1 MNKNKRMRM
10 LACIM
15 FPPKCICCGELTDV
29 RRCVE
34 SNICICEKCEPKYRR
49 AKAEVCE
56 RCNMSADR
64 CTCGIGGRGVRID
77 EHVKVFYYHADDP
90 LCVQNKIIYA
100 LKHKNDIRY
109 HRFAADELSV
119 SLSRY
124 MSENMID
131 PEECIFTYMP
141 RRRSAVASDGFD
153 QAKRLAECVAEIYGA
168 KKSFKDLFVRHG
180 GGEQK
185 KLSADERRDNIKSSI
200 SLKKNACNTVSGRYV
215 VLIDDLL
222 TSGATLAHGKRLLK
236 EVGAK
241 DVLCASVARTK

>member
-1 MNKNKRMRM
+1 MNRIKRMRM

-15 FPPKCICCGELTDV
+15 FPPKCICCHELIDV
-29 RRCVE
+29 VRCVE
-34 SNICICEKCEPKYRR
+34 RNMCLCERCESEYRK

-56 RCNMSADR
+56 RCNMSVDR
-64 CTCGIGGRGVRID
+64 CTCGIGGRGVKLD

-90 LCVQNKIIYA
+90 RCVQNKIIYA

-109 HRFAADELSV
+109 HRFAADELAV

-131 PEECIFTYMP
+131 PEDCIFTYMP
-141 RRRSAVASDGFD
+141 RRKGAVANDGFD
-153 QAKRLAECVAEIYGA
+153 QAQRLTECVAEIYGSR
-168 KKSFKDLFVRHG
+168 KSFKRLFVRHG

-185 KLSADERRDNIKSSI
+185 KLSADERRDNIKNSI
-200 SLKKNACNTVSGRYV
+200 SLKKNAYKIVGDKYV
-215 VLIDDLL
+215 ILIDDLL
-222 TSGATLAHGKRLLK
+222 TSGATLAHGKHLLMH
-236 EVGAK
+236 VGAR